1 MTTTSL
7 YIHWPFCKSKCPYCD
22 FNSHVRDEPIESAS
36 WSKAYL
42 DELEYYKDFLKDK
55 TITSIY
61 FGGGTPSLM
70 PPSLVEK
77 LIEKASQLAT
87 LTPNIEITLEGNPT
101 SIEIDKLRD
110 FKQAGVNR
118 VSLGIQ
124 ALDNQSL
131 KFLGREH
138 SASEALN
145 ALEVA
150 ASLFERYTFDLIYA
164 RPEQTLSEWQ
174 KELGG
179 AMQFM
184 QSHASLYQLTI
195 EKGTPFYGQ
204 YQKGDFKM
212 PDDTLSADMYELTNE
227 MMEEKGLIAYE
238 VSNYAKPGH
247 ESQHNLNY
255 WRYGD
260 YIGIGAGAHGRL
272 SSDKGKLATTTIH
285 HPENW
290 LKQVQDKGSGIQQR
304 TKLTHQEMLEEI
316 LMFGLRLKEGIE
328 LKRVEV
334 ILHHPLLSLIS
345 KENLKMLKE
354 KKFLVINNSHLSLT
368 TKGRILVNSAID
380 LLIGY

>member
-22 FNSHVRDEPIESAS
+22 FNSHVRDEPIERES

-42 DELEYYKDFLKDK
+42 DELAYYKDFLKDK

-77 LIEKASQLAT
+77 LIETASQLAT

-164 RPEQTLSEWQ
+164 RPEQTLREW
-174 KELGG
+174 KNELGD

-227 MMEEKGLIAYE
+227 MMEAKGLIAYE
-238 VSNYAKPGH
+238 VSNYAKAGH

-290 LKQVQDKGSGIQQR
+290 LKQVQQKQHGIQQR
-304 TKLTHQEMLEEI
+304 ADLTQQETLEEM
-316 LMFGLRLKEGIE
+316 LMFGLRLKEGVN
-328 LKRVEV
+328 LARLCAASSDDWKV
-334 ILHHPLLSLIS
+334 ILPLKKILAMEDESLLI
-345 KENLKMLKE
+345 LDGDL
-354 KKFLVINNSHLSLT
+354 LCLT
-368 TKGRILVNSAID
+368 DKGRLIINTILQS
-380 LLIGY
+380 LLD